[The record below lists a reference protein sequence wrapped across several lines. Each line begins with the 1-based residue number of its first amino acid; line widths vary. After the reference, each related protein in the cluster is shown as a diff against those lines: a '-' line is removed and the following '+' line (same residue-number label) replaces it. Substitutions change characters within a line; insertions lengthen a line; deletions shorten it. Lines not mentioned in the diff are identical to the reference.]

1 MTSTA
6 TESTSVYE
14 AEIVSLARE
23 LIAIDTSNPP
33 GAELAAAEHM
43 AAWFRAAGV
52 DATVQPFGDGRG
64 NVVAR
69 IPGSGNAPA
78 LVFSGH
84 LDTVPV
90 GPQEWRH
97 APHAGVI
104 EDGSMYGRG
113 SMDMKGQVAAM
124 AVALRD
130 LHASGRAPKGDVL
143 LALSAGEETDSCGAR
158 MLAESGLLQGA
169 GAVVIGEPTGFD
181 VGYAH
186 RGALWVRVEA
196 TGRRGHGSQP
206 DRATNANCR
215 LVEWLHP
222 MEELEELV
230 RGGGDPLL
238 GHGTVSLNIM
248 AGGDAPNVAPDLA
261 TATLDIRTVPGQRHD
276 ELLAAL
282 RARGPRVTIDVIR
295 DAPPVFVEET
305 SALVQAA
312 VEAVTAVRGEPP
324 RTRGLPYLTDASAFV
339 DVLGIPCVIVGPG
352 PESRAHTV
360 DEFIEVEALVQ
371 GSAIFRRI
379 ADTLVF

>member
-1 MTSTA
+1 
-6 TESTSVYE
+6 
-14 AEIVSLARE
+14 
-23 LIAIDTSNPP
+23 
-33 GAELAAAEHM
+33 
-43 AAWFRAAGV
+43 
-52 DATVQPFGDGRG
+52 
-64 NVVAR
+64 
-69 IPGSGNAPA
+69 
-78 LVFSGH
+78 
-84 LDTVPV
+84 
-90 GPQEWRH
+90 
-97 APHAGVI
+97 
-104 EDGSMYGRG
+104 MYGRG

-282 RARGPRVTIDVIR
+282 RARDPRVTIDVIR

-339 DVLGIPCVIVGPG
+339 DVLGVPRAIVGPG

-371 GSAIFRRI
+371 GSTVFRRI
-379 ADTLVF
+379 ADTLAF